1 MESKIKV
8 NPDSPLNST
17 VFDGRPAASASGVRS
32 GPIEKTPLK
41 NVNRKKSIELLRK
54 HIKKQIDKKRKVNTD
69 KHTQDVLE
77 LVRNLS
83 NQDDSIEGQ
92 PELSLILKKLVRFS
106 EERRE
111 THSASQQHFDR
122 LNSWFFWPSLIF
134 TSFTSAFSFLA
145 TQFPEHSSKFN
156 VTIGII
162 ASISSLIVALSE
174 TYRYGSKAEQHGLAA
189 ESFEN
194 LRTKLFFK
202 SAQLQLNDN
211 KDLSPC
217 DSQAF
222 FKSIEDQITEISRQ
236 CKDLVPTKIV
246 KDYKNTRYS
255 NMIESIGRDV
265 RTILVQDKFTKLV
278 EKISQGETVT
288 KKDLKEIELLEHE
301 KILFK

>member
-1 MESKIKV
+1 MENAEETKINV
-8 NPDSPLNST
+8 DLE
-17 VFDGRPAASASGVRS
+17 R
-32 GPIEKTPLK
+32 EKK
-41 NVNRKKSIELLRK
+41 IRKKESVNLLRQ
-54 HIKKQIDKKRKVNTD
+54 HIKDQIDKKRKIAKD
-69 KHTQDVLE
+69 KNTQDVLD

-83 NQDDSIEGQ
+83 NQDDSIKGQ
-92 PELSLILKKLVRFS
+92 PELTLILKKLVRFS

-122 LNSWFFWPSLIF
+122 LNSWFFWPSLIM
-134 TSFTSAFSFLA
+134 TSLTSAFSFLA
-145 TQFPEHSSKFN
+145 TQFPERSSTFN

-202 SAQLQLNDN
+202 SAELQLND
-211 KDLSPC
+211 KKELSPC
-217 DSQAF
+217 EFQAF

-246 KDYKNTRYS
+246 KDYKNARYS

-278 EKISQGETVT
+278 EKISQGGTIT
-288 KKDLKEIELLEHE
+288 KKDLKEIELLENE
-301 KILFK
+301 KI

>member
-1 MESKIKV
+1 MESKIKG

-17 VFDGRPAASASGVRS
+17 VFDGRPEVASD
-32 GPIEKTPLK
+32 
-41 NVNRKKSIELLRK
+41 VNRKKSIEILRK

-202 SAQLQLNDN
+202 SAQLQFKDN

-217 DSQAF
+217 ESQAF

-301 KILFK
+301 KYT

>member
-1 MESKIKV
+1 MENAEETKINV
-8 NPDSPLNST
+8 DLE
-17 VFDGRPAASASGVRS
+17 R
-32 GPIEKTPLK
+32 EKK
-41 NVNRKKSIELLRK
+41 IRKKESVNLLRQ
-54 HIKKQIDKKRKVNTD
+54 HIKDQIDKKRKIAKD
-69 KHTQDVLE
+69 KNTQDVLE

-83 NQDDSIEGQ
+83 NQDDSIKGQ
-92 PELSLILKKLVRFS
+92 PELTLILKKLVRFS
-106 EERRE
+106 EERRD

-122 LNSWFFWPSLIF
+122 LNSWFFWPSLIM
-134 TSFTSAFSFLA
+134 TSLTSAFSFLA
-145 TQFPEHSSKFN
+145 TQFPERSSTFN

-202 SAQLQLNDN
+202 SAELQLND
-211 KDLSPC
+211 KKELSPC
-217 DSQAF
+217 EFQAF

-246 KDYKNTRYS
+246 KDYKNARYS

-278 EKISQGETVT
+278 EKISQGGTIT
-288 KKDLKEIELLEHE
+288 KKDLKEIELVENE
-301 KILFK
+301 KI